1 MSKYKKHFLRSFRS
15 FFTIQVNNC
24 IITAIDL
31 EEAIS
36 NKGKKK
42 VLLSA
47 FCCLICNEIYNNTH
61 ESIVLYL

>member
-1 MSKYKKHFLRSFRS
+1 MSKYKKRFLRSFRS

-42 VLLSA
+42 LCSLPFAV
-47 FCCLICNEIYNNTH
+47 
-61 ESIVLYL
+61 